1 MVVEDG
7 TADDDDDNDERMTE
21 EREVAL
27 DGGGKFKEDLAPLHP
42 RRTSQPASQPERDWL
57 RNYYAKNFVKDTP
70 KTCPIPTFHA
80 SSPARPPGFQRDTI
94 QRTSE
99 HTARR
104 RGRIRVNLF

>member
-7 TADDDDDNDERMTE
+7 TADDDDNDERMTE

-27 DGGGKFKEDLAPLHP
+27 DGGGKFKEELAPLHP
-42 RRTSQPASQPERDWL
+42 RRTSQRASHPASQPERDWL

-80 SSPARPPGFQRDTI
+80 SQPDHLDSCATPS
-94 QRTSE
+94 SE
-99 HTARR
+99 RASTRQEDE
-104 RGRIRVNLF
+104 GGLE